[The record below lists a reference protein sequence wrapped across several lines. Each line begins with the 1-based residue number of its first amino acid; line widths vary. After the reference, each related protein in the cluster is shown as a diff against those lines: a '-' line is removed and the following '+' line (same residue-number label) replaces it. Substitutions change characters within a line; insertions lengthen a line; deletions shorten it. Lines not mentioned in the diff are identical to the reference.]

1 MSEEREKDSSNERP
15 RRSSLSERKCR
26 VQKTCPSIFILE
38 SDGRITEELN
48 PNFLESVSDQTL

>member
-1 MSEEREKDSSNERP
+1 MSEEREKDS
-15 RRSSLSERKCR
+15 
-26 VQKTCPSIFILE
+26 SIFILE

>member
-1 MSEEREKDSSNERP
+1 MTHMGIAHTTINILNNNNESMSEEREKDS
-15 RRSSLSERKCR
+15 
-26 VQKTCPSIFILE
+26 SIFILE